1 MSRSQPFTP
10 PVFFALDLANSLRL
24 GSVSLLTIWLLAA
37 LACAN
42 ASAPRGYRFA
52 DSGSHWTGGDAP
64 GIDDL
69 MERYP
74 VYFALILDPANTQDP
89 DLRALHHDIERVP
102 VDRFN
107 FGALNAIA
115 VGYFELNYRAG
126 LQGSTYFA
134 DNFRAAKLL
143 AVPWKAYGM
152 THDPGLRDA
161 ILDFFEDAGSGQKVG
176 TAATAPRLARI
187 VASLEAKESDPD
199 RRTRIQH
206 LAESLVIDPSPE

>member
-1 MSRSQPFTP
+1 MNPSLIPSASL
-10 PVFFALDLANSLRL
+10 ALVSPKWLRL
-24 GSVSLLTIWLLAA
+24 RWTRLLTICLLAA
-37 LACAN
+37 VACAS
-42 ASAPRGYRFA
+42 ASAPRGYRFLET
-52 DSGSHWTGGDAP
+52 GSHWTGGDAP

-69 MERYP
+69 MQRYP
-74 VYFALILDPANTQDP
+74 VYFALLLDPANTQDP
-89 DLRALHHDIERVP
+89 DLRPLRHDIERDP

-107 FGALNAIA
+107 FAALNAIA

-143 AVPWKAYGM
+143 AVPWKAYGL
-152 THDPGLRDA
+152 TDDPELRDA
-161 ILDFFEDAGSGQKVG
+161 ILDFFEDAGSGQKLG

-199 RRTRIQH
+199 RRARILG
-206 LAESLVIDPSPE
+206 LAESLATDPSPE